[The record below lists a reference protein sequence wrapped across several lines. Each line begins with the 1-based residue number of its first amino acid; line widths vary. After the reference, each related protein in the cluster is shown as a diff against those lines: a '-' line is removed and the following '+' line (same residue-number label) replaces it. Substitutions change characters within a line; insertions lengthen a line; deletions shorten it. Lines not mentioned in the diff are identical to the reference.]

1 MENEFVK
8 WHMGHSN
15 FGSDFANIYDQN
27 NILIAQ
33 GCLREFA
40 VQIIRE
46 HNSRPHLKAVAQA
59 AMEYIPQIA
68 KLYELMMGK
77 MFNMPS
83 LNLKETD
90 QEK

>member
-59 AMEYIPQIA
+59 AVEYFSQMA
-68 KLYELMMGK
+68 EFYALMMGK
-77 MFNMPS
+77 MFKMP
-83 LNLKETD
+83 
-90 QEK
+90 Q